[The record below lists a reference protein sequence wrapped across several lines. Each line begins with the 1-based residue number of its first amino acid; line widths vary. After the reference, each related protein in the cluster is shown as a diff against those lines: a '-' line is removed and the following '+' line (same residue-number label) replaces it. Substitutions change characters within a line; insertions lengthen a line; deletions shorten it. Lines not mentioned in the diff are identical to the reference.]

1 MLKVLIFLPISC
13 RFCGKTHE
21 RNKKK
26 CLAFRKQCKKCGKD
40 NHFVAKCMSKQGKG
54 KSVDK
59 VAETDEKYKEIL
71 SVTAECVN
79 IVKYTTDET

>member
-1 MLKVLIFLPISC
+1 MW
-13 RFCGKTHE
+13 
-21 RNKKK
+21 
-26 CLAFRKQCKKCGKD
+26 KD
-40 NHFVAKCMSKQGKG
+40 NHFVAEYMSKQGKG

-71 SVTAECVN
+71 SVTAESVN